1 MIESETLMLI
11 KSALDVKQGIL
22 SANERR
28 ASRKANVAVGI
39 APTGKKD
46 DYKLA
51 VRLIGKSSNALEL
64 LEEIAPL
71 TRGEIDVRVI
81 ERIKV
86 ESPPPIEVQPFD
98 RVLRPGSSVAHA
110 RSTAG
115 TLGFFARRLEDR
127 AMGFVSCNHV
137 IAASDSAADGDEVL
151 SPAPSDGG
159 LRPRDIVGFIDGR
172 YPRLHTKPT
181 LDCAFARLAD
191 GVHFEVASTN
201 AILSSRLALPHECRQ
216 VEKIGRT
223 SGRTRGVITAT
234 NLDHVDVDYSLG
246 TVLFN
251 GLIEIEP
258 EGSLPF
264 CRPGDSGALLFA
276 SDGRPVG
283 LIMAAAFN
291 GRVAYAHPLGSVL
304 RSLNV
309 ELVA

>member
-1 MIESETLMLI
+1 MLI
-11 KSALDVKQGIL
+11 KSVLDLKQEIL

-28 ASRKANVAVGI
+28 ASPKAHVAVGI

-51 VRLIGKSSNALEL
+51 VRITGKSNNVMKL
-64 LEEIAPL
+64 LDEIAPL
-71 TRGEIDVRVI
+71 TTGEIDVRVI
-81 ERIKV
+81 EPINV
-86 ESPPPIEVQPFD
+86 ESTRPIEVQPFD

-115 TLGFFARRLEDR
+115 TLGFFARRVGDK
-127 AMGFVSCNHV
+127 AIGFVSCNHV
-137 IAASDSAADGDEVL
+137 IAAADSAADGEGVL

-159 LRPRDIVGFIDGR
+159 SRPRDIVGFIDGR
-172 YPRLHTKPT
+172 YPRLQAKSA

-191 GVHFEVASTN
+191 DVHFEVAGAN
-201 AILSSRLALPHECRQ
+201 GVLSSRLALPHECHE

-234 NLDHVDVDYSLG
+234 DLENVGVDFPFGQVR
-246 TVLFN
+246 FN
-251 GLIEIEP
+251 GVIEITP
-258 EGSLPF
+258 EGPYPF

-283 LIMAAAFN
+283 LVIAATR
-291 GRVAYAHPLGSVL
+291 GGVAYAHPLGSVL
-304 RSLNV
+304 RALNV
-309 ELVA
+309 ELAS